1 MAKLY
6 NLKSAYE
13 LVNSLYGILGLV
25 ILPKNNIFLQI
36 ACVSAAET
44 RLYCTFISSGEIS
57 KSLINPLIVTEQLL
71 F

>member
-1 MAKLY
+1 MFLY
-6 NLKSAYE
+6 GKNRKDKS
-13 LVNSLYGILGLV
+13 VNSLYGILGLV

-57 KSLINPLIVTEQLL
+57 KSLLNPLIVTEQLL